1 MRGAAMIQVHDP
13 SLRAMAACIGG
24 GGDCRHALARRTEAL
39 AATTVLLADL
49 PQTLEDLVA
58 GILSDVP
65 AVTLRRGSIGSDGLV
80 ATAMQAGAGVVVVAR
95 DQPDDLADV
104 DPAFATAASILVLA
118 LAPQADRACLHRLD
132 PGALRLGDVSA
143 ADLRA
148 AVARCAGEG

>member
-1 MRGAAMIQVHDP
+1 M
-13 SLRAMAACIGG
+13 
-24 GGDCRHALARRTEAL
+24 

-58 GILSDVP
+58 GILSDEP
-65 AVTLRRGSIGSDGLV
+65 ALALRRGTIGTQGLV

-95 DQPDDLADV
+95 DEPDDLAGL
-104 DPAFATAASILVLA
+104 DPAFATAASIVVLA

-132 PGALRLGDVSA
+132 PAAQRLGDVSA

-148 AVARCAGEG
+148 AITRCAVEG

>member
-1 MRGAAMIQVHDP
+1 
-13 SLRAMAACIGG
+13 
-24 GGDCRHALARRTEAL
+24 L

-58 GILSDVP
+58 GILSDEP
-65 AVTLRRGSIGSDGLV
+65 ALALRRGTIGTQGLV

-95 DQPDDLADV
+95 DEPDDLAGL
-104 DPAFATAASILVLA
+104 DPAFATAASIVVLA

-132 PGALRLGDVSA
+132 PGARRLADVSA

-148 AVARCAGEG
+148 AITRCTVEG